1 MEWVRKTMTKRWRIT
16 AQTKEQGIN
25 SQDQISEQEISNIS
39 VREFRMM
46 IGKMFQIFEN
56 RMQKMHEKLTV
67 NTITKDIEA
76 IKSKQT
82 DE

>member
-1 MEWVRKTMTKRWRIT
+1 MTKRWRIT

-56 RMQKMHEKLTV
+56 RMQKMQEKLTV

>member
-1 MEWVRKTMTKRWRIT
+1 M
-16 AQTKEQGIN
+16 KEQGIN

-56 RMQKMHEKLTV
+56 RMQKMQEKGRVWVLEV
-67 NTITKDIEA
+67 KLI
-76 IKSKQT
+76 
-82 DE
+82 